1 MTRDY
6 TDFMNMT
13 PNDLAM
19 YAYEH
24 ADGNE
29 LIRAL
34 ADLLDAVV
42 KECNEWEDRA
52 SELRVQVE
60 ELEDARNEWQGI
72 AEQLNGVVKGLNR

>member
-13 PNDLAM
+13 PNDLAQ
-19 YAYEH
+19 YAREN
-24 ADGNE
+24 ASGND
-29 LIRAL
+29 LVQAL
-34 ADLLDAVV
+34 ADMLDAIVE
-42 KECNEWEDRA
+42 ECNGWEDRA

-60 ELEDARNEWQGI
+60 ELEDACNEWQGI

>member
-29 LIRAL
+29 LIMAL

-52 SELRVQVE
+52 SELRVQVQ

>member
-13 PNDLAM
+13 PNDLAQ
-19 YAYEH
+19 YAREN
-24 ADGNE
+24 ASGND
-29 LIRAL
+29 LVQAL
-34 ADLLDAVV
+34 ADMLDAIVE
-42 KECNEWEDRA
+42 ECNGWEDRA

>member
-1 MTRDY
+1 MRDY

-13 PNDLAM
+13 PNDLAQ
-19 YAYEH
+19 YAREN
-24 ADGNE
+24 ASGND
-29 LIRAL
+29 LVQAL
-34 ADLLDAVV
+34 ADMLDAIVE
-42 KECNEWEDRA
+42 ECNGWEDRA